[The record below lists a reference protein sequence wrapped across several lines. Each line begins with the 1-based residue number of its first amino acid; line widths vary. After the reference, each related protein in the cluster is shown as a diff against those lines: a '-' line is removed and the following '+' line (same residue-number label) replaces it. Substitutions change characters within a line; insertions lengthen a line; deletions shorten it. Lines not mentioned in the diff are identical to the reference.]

1 MQVPPTGQGF
11 PPYVSTG
18 RTPFFGV
25 VLGLAAGATVATV
38 LAVLYAIAIV
48 YIPYVYVLCLL
59 TMLFGL
65 AVGGTVA
72 GVMHALKVRSAS
84 FVLLACFAMG
94 AFAWLL
100 SWPAWILAVLF
111 RAEVPLGPLDVLE
124 PSFFLDALGQIYET
138 GTWSLGSSSPA
149 VSGALLGAFW
159 LAEAGLVVSFSTLA
173 MLVTYAEQEF
183 CEACGSWFTT
193 LPEQAR
199 YDRDAADAIRD
210 ALAVS
215 GDLSVLASAPPPGP
229 PKPKEPRQ
237 WASLRLGFCRT
248 CGETN
253 LVGLDIVAERVGPTG
268 RTERK
273 LVEHMPYVCIR
284 KDQMHWLREGLARAQ
299 RSAGVELLRRAEQK
313 QLDGNG

>member
-1 MQVPPTGQGF
+1 
-11 PPYVSTG
+11 
-18 RTPFFGV
+18 
-25 VLGLAAGATVATV
+25 
-38 LAVLYAIAIV
+38 
-48 YIPYVYVLCLL
+48 
-59 TMLFGL
+59 
-65 AVGGTVA
+65 
-72 GVMHALKVRSAS
+72 
-84 FVLLACFAMG
+84 
-94 AFAWLL
+94 
-100 SWPAWILAVLF
+100 
-111 RAEVPLGPLDVLE
+111 
-124 PSFFLDALGQIYET
+124 
-138 GTWSLGSSSPA
+138 
-149 VSGALLGAFW
+149 
-159 LAEAGLVVSFSTLA
+159 VSFSTLA
-173 MLVTYAEQEF
+173 MMVAYAEQEF
-183 CEACGSWFTT
+183 CEACGSWFTI
-193 LPEQAR
+193 LREQAR

-229 PKPKEPRQ
+229 PKPMEPRQ

-299 RSAGVELLRRAEQK
+299 RSAGVELLRSAEQK